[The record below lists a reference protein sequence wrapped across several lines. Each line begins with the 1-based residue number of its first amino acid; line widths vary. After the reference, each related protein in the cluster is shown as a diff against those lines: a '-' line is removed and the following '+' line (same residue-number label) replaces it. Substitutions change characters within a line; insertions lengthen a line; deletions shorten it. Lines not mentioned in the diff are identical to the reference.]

1 MPNQF
6 QIKRSS
12 VSGRVPDAANVA
24 VGELAVNLADRQLFT
39 KDGTGNIFLLGA
51 GNTDR
56 LIEGSANLFYSNA
69 RVYSNVTSLL
79 PNYTGNIGAG
89 NLIGNYTNTSV
100 IAGSYSFTF
109 DNTGNITIPG
119 AVRTNILY
127 ANVIQGATTSNLAE
141 GSNLYYTNARVYANI
156 SPLLTTANVAELSN
170 LYFTNARAR
179 AALTNTDL
187 SLHDLIVEGNLTVL
201 GNITAINSNILVIS
215 ATLQVDNK
223 VIVLSNGA
231 PNAAATDGSGIVI
244 DYVNA
249 NLLYRTASDSF
260 ESNKNIIVKGNSVL
274 TSGNTTSN
282 LNEGTNL
289 YYTNNRVDSFVTPKL
304 TTANVVETTN
314 LYYTNSRVRTAI
326 SGGTGV
332 TYSNTTGVIS
342 IGQNVATSSSV
353 EFKDL
358 LVTGNVTF
366 AGNATL
372 LNTRSV
378 SISDNMIYLNEA
390 VAENITNA
398 VGNGSNVTYTV
409 AGTHNEQVGYVVRVT
424 GVNPSTFNTS
434 YVPIIAVTANTI
446 TISSNVTDSYVTG
459 GNAFIKASANPDLGF
474 AGGYNDGIYHH
485 SGLFRDA
492 TDGIWKFFE
501 NYEPEPDTSIF
512 IDTSNTTFRLANVQA
527 SGFIGNVTGTVSTLL
542 NHTTSNLIEGT
553 NLYYTNARV
562 GAYLTPNFA
571 AKANVVDLTTANVA
585 ELTNL
590 YYTNARVYS
599 NVIGLLNL
607 KANVVDLTT
616 SNVTEGTNLYYT
628 NARVYANINPLLTT
642 ANVSEVTNLYYT
654 NARVYSNVISLLP
667 NYTGNIGGNIV
678 GTTQNT
684 IILAGSYNYVFDNT
698 GVFSAPGTIRT
709 NILYANII
717 QGATTSN
724 IAEGSNLYYTNA
736 RVYANISPLLT
747 TANVAE
753 VTNLYYTNARVY
765 SNVIGLLNLKANV
778 VDLTTSNVTEGT
790 NLYYTNARVYAN
802 VIGLLN
808 NKANVVD
815 LTTANVAELTNLYY
829 TNARVYANISPLL
842 TTANVAELTN
852 LYYTN
857 ARVYSNISPL
867 LTTANVAELTN
878 LYYTNARVYSNV
890 TVLLPNYSGNI
901 GGNLIGTGSNTIV
914 IAGSYNFTFDN
925 TGNITVPGAVRANI
939 LYANIIQGATT
950 SNITEGTNLYYTNAR
965 VYANI
970 SPLLTTANVAEV
982 TNLYYT
988 NARVYS
994 NVIGLLNNKA
1004 NVVDLT
1010 TANVAEVTNLYYT
1023 NARVYSNVIGLLNLK
1038 ANVVDLT
1045 TANVAEVT
1053 NLYYTNARVYSN
1065 VIGLLNL
1072 KANVVDLTTSN
1083 VTEGTNLYYTNARV
1097 RSSISAA
1104 NGINYNVT
1112 TGIITSGLQVQ
1123 LVNISNVAT
1132 TSVANVNT
1140 LQFDSD
1146 SGFEVLDRAN
1156 GIAKVQLNSTFKY
1169 WNVLG
1174 QANLVASGLDTVRF
1188 IPGNNIVITLNT
1200 NATPQSISFDANL
1213 LGYAKTADLTT
1224 ANVVELTNQYFTNA
1238 RARAALSA
1246 GVGIVYNSNTG
1257 VISADTS
1264 NAFLIGRLFTGEFYG
1279 NNSTSNYNLTFVP
1292 QSANAILVFVDSVLQ
1307 TPIQNY
1313 TVSSNVLTFTSP
1325 PETNAYISYRY
1336 FSSEQI
1342 DLNLSNLGD
1351 FAAYITPVAN
1361 NILVY
1366 NGATSLWEPTPVANV
1381 LNSTT
1386 TQIAE
1391 GTNLYF
1397 TNARARAA
1405 ISVTGSG
1412 SYDQANGIITVT
1424 GGVTTVNGANGA
1436 VVLTTTNIAEGGNL
1450 YYTNARVKSYFTAF
1464 DGNIIPSQ
1472 NSVYNLG
1479 NATNRWKDLY
1489 LSGNTIDL
1497 GGTLLQ
1503 SRTDGLVVNSANIT
1517 TLLGNAANIN
1527 FVTVNDITVNGRLYS
1542 NDITST
1548 TITIAGD
1555 AVVTG
1560 NLIVSGNTT
1569 TLNSQTLTVADNQ
1582 VVLNSNHT
1590 GSPVLDAGILVNRGS
1605 SANVDLKW
1613 NESTDRWQFTNN
1625 GTAYYNLATST
1636 TDIEEGTNLYYT
1648 NTRVYANIS
1657 PLLTTANVSEVTNLY
1672 YTNTRVYAN
1681 ISPLLT
1687 TANVSEVTNL
1697 YYTNSRVRSAISVSG
1712 SGSYDQANGIITV
1725 TGGVTSVNGANGTIV
1740 LNTSNISEGANLYFT
1755 NARVDARLATSNLS
1769 IFLDVSNTVPST
1781 GQALVWSG
1789 NIWQPGT
1796 VSGGGGGSNVLLIGA
1811 QQTSIFYGDGT
1822 NTSFNMGF
1830 TPATPNNVL
1839 VYVDG
1844 INQNYPNNYTT
1855 SGQYLVF
1862 DEIPSSNSVIS
1873 VKYFSTDSVYNTKF
1887 FLGTVANQ
1895 EFLGDGSNTNFNLS
1909 YISGD
1914 SNQALVFVNGVI
1926 QQPSYNYNITN
1937 SVLAFT
1943 SAPDSGAN
1951 IFVRTFSNSQNE
1963 LVIGQLKNV
1972 SNTAP
1977 TTGQALTWL
1986 GNTWGPATL
1995 SSNVAA
2001 YQKYRY
2007 TANASQ
2013 TIFAGTDDTSQI
2025 LIIPSTQRMQVHL
2038 NGVLLEPTLDYT
2050 SNGTAVTLLVGAEAG
2065 DILSVGTFVD
2075 LGEGFAVDSFTANG
2089 SNTQFSL
2096 SRTPS
2101 SGAALLVSF
2110 DGLKQHQTEYT
2121 LSGSVLT
2128 FNEAPPANVSIEVT
2142 HMGNAPIA
2150 TVSERWAEISGN
2162 ATAAPGYKYI
2172 VNTAAVP
2179 AFINLPPNPRLG
2191 DTVYFLDGTSSFDTK
2206 KLTILRNGSK
2216 IMGQFDNFESDT
2228 EDSYFGFVYFNV
2240 TYGWRL
2246 LN

>member
-857 ARVYSNISPL
+857 ARVYSN
-867 LTTANVAELTN
+867 
-878 LYYTNARVYSNV
+878 V

-970 SPLLTTANVAEV
+970 SPL
-982 TNLYYT
+982 
-988 NARVYS
+988 
-994 NVIGLLNNKA
+994 
-1004 NVVDLT
+1004 
-1010 TANVAEVTNLYYT
+1010 
-1023 NARVYSNVIGLLNLK
+1023 
-1038 ANVVDLT
+1038 LT

-1672 YTNTRVYAN
+1672 YTN
-1681 ISPLLT
+1681 
-1687 TANVSEVTNL
+1687 
-1697 YYTNSRVRSAISVSG
+1697 SRVRSAISVSG